1 MGNCTVCNLVINGN
15 RRGKKYCSNA
25 CKQQSYYVR
34 RKGGVLPTFDSF
46 TNSGFS
52 FEQFLK
58 IKVAL
63 GKDNDVSF
71 LEYSFPSNAIF
82 VGKEIFSFSIILVGL
97 RRRTSFLLL
106 NFFFSFFTIFN
117 LDHAVKQLKCLMIIA

>member
-1 MGNCTVCNLVINGN
+1 MGNCTVCNSVINSN

-46 TNSGFS
+46 NYSGFS

-71 LEYSFPSNAIF
+71 LEYSFIRSCAPQVI
-82 VGKEIFSFSIILVGL
+82 KDEEIVELVKDIIYQVYDSTPKSETVYLEGL
-97 RRRTSFLLL
+97 ENYKRDFY
-106 NFFFSFFTIFN
+106 
-117 LDHAVKQLKCLMIIA
+117 KKK